1 MTRPTVAEIHL
12 PALRHNFRALCSL
25 IPNGTRMIAVVKA
38 NAYGHG
44 AVPVALALE
53 AEGAAMLAVATVEE
67 GIELRRGGVRAP
79 VLVFGEVDRIQ
90 AEEAHEHSLS
100 AVLFDRRQAPVF
112 DRVAQKNGRPFPIHV
127 KVDTGM
133 GRLGFTPEAALDFL
147 AELPAYP
154 GLKLEG
160 WMTHLSSADG
170 CAEEDHAF
178 TKAQLSVFAEGAAR
192 ARKVCGFVTAH
203 ALNSA
208 GIIAFGDHAFDAVRP
223 GIALYGYT
231 TLSPG
236 KVSVPLRPVMRIVS
250 RVISI
255 KDALDGYPVSYNRRF
270 VCRGARRIA
279 VVPIGYADGY
289 RRGLTGHA
297 RMAVGGL
304 TAEVAGTICMDLTM
318 LDVTGI
324 PGVGVGSEVEIMGEA
339 SMTAAGIADICGTIS
354 YEILTGIGSR
364 VPRRVIDLPGEAAV

>member
-12 PALRHNFRALCSL
+12 PALRHNFQALRSL
-25 IPNGTRMIAVVKA
+25 LPGETKMIVVVKA

-79 VLVFGEVDRIQ
+79 VLVFGEVDLDQ
-90 AEEAHEHSLS
+90 AEEAQAHSLS
-100 AVLFDRRQAPVF
+100 AVMFDRRQVPLF
-112 DRVAQKNGRPFPIHV
+112 DGVAKKTGKPFPIHV

-133 GRLGFTPEAALDFL
+133 GRLGFTPEAALRFL
-147 AELPAYP
+147 ADLPAYP

-170 CAEEDHAF
+170 CEKEDHAF
-178 TKAQLSVFAEGAAR
+178 TRTQLSVFADGAIK
-192 ARKVCGFVTAH
+192 ARKTCGFVMVH

-208 GIIAFGDHAFDAVRP
+208 GILAFGDQAFDAVRP

-231 TLSPG
+231 TLPPDSAP
-236 KVSVPLRPVMRIVS
+236 VSLRPVMRIVS

-255 KDALDGYPVSYNRRF
+255 KEVPNGHFVSYNRRF

-279 VVPIGYADGY
+279 AVPIGYADGY

-297 RMAVGGL
+297 RMTVEGMKAK
-304 TAEVAGTICMDLTM
+304 VAGTICMDLTL

-324 PGVGVGSEVEIMGEA
+324 PGVGIGSEVEVMGEA
-339 SMTAAGIADICGTIS
+339 SMTAAEIADICGTIS
-354 YEILTGIGSR
+354 YEVLTGIGLR
-364 VPRRVIDLPGEAAV
+364 VPRKVVD

>member
-1 MTRPTVAEIHL
+1 
-12 PALRHNFRALCSL
+12 
-25 IPNGTRMIAVVKA
+25 MIAVVKA

-67 GIELRRGGVRAP
+67 GIELRRGGARVP
-79 VLVFGEVDRIQ
+79 VLVFGEVDPIQ
-90 AEEAHEHSLS
+90 AEEAHAHSLS
-100 AVLFDRRQAPVF
+100 AVMFDRRQAPF
-112 DRVAQKNGRPFPIHV
+112 FARVGKKTGKPFPIHV

-147 AELPAYP
+147 ADLSMYP
-154 GLKLEG
+154 DLKLEG

-170 CAEEDHAF
+170 CAEEDNAF
-178 TKAQLSVFAEGAAR
+178 TGAQLSVFAEGVAR

-208 GIIAFGDHAFDAVRP
+208 GILAFSDKAFDAVRP

-231 TLSPG
+231 TLPPG
-236 KVSVPLRPVMRIVS
+236 KAPVSLRPVMRIVS
-250 RVISI
+250 RIISI
-255 KDALDGYPVSYNRRF
+255 KEAPDGYFVSYNRRF

-297 RMAVGGL
+297 RMSVGGL

-318 LDVTGI
+318 LDVTDI
-324 PGVGVGSEVEIMGEA
+324 PGVGIGSEVEVMGEA
-339 SMTAAGIADICGTIS
+339 SMTAAEIADVCGTIS

-364 VPRRVIDLPGEAAV
+364 VPRRVVD